1 MEILLSASLAMVAGL
16 FMSRVVKPLKVPA
29 VTGYLIA
36 GVLMGPYCLGRLGV
50 PGLGFTSMEA
60 VHGFSVVADAALGF
74 IAFAIGNE
82 FRVEQLK
89 KIGKSAAVIALVQ
102 ALLATALVD
111 GALLV
116 LCKGF
121 GIISPAAALTLGAIA
136 TATAPAATLMVI
148 KQYKARGK
156 VTDILLPVVAL
167 DDAVGLV
174 VFAVSFGVARS
185 LSSGTVDLVSVLVNP
200 LVEVIGSLA
209 LGSFLGWGFSVW
221 ERSFQ
226 SNTRRLNLAVTFVLQ
241 AVAFSMIKFHIGPV
255 HVGFSSLLVCMAMGT
270 VFCNICD
277 FSEDLMTRADK
288 WSQPLM
294 VLFFVLSGAE
304 LELSVFANGAIV
316 LIGLVYIAAR
326 SLGKIFGASL
336 SARWMKCDPVI
347 VKYLGITLLPQA
359 GVALGMS
366 ATAASTLGADG
377 TLVRNIAL
385 FSVLIYELVGPSL
398 TRIALVKSGDIISRE
413 AQLARDAAEARA
425 RAEAEL
431 SRDAAWYLK
440 AEAEEKALHE
450 LEDLGAQPR

>member
-116 LCKGF
+116 LYRGF

-156 VTDILLPVVAL
+156 VTDILLPVVVL

-270 VFCNICD
+270 V
-277 FSEDLMTRADK
+277 SEDLMIRADK

-336 SARWMKCDPVI
+336 SARWMKCDPMI

-450 LEDLGAQPR
+450 LENLGAQPR